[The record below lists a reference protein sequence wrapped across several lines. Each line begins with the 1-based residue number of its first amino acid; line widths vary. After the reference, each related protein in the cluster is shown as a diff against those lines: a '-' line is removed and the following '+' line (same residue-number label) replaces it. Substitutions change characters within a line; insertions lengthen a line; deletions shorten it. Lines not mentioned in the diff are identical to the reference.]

1 VDAPLTRDERT
12 DGTRRVLV
20 GGLVDEGDWD
30 RLLRALEDVDRTS
43 RAVFWSCR
51 VVGLPVDV
59 NQADDVD
66 AVVLK
71 ALGPARL
78 RVPGWAFAA
87 WKDRQRRADLREAH
101 RRVRVFGK
109 PGRAGKRAR
118 VKELLSLGHTP
129 VEAARLA
136 GCSVRTAQR
145 AAA

>member
-1 VDAPLTRDERT
+1 MDAPLTRDERT

-30 RLLRALEDVDRTS
+30 RLLRALEAVSRTE

-51 VVGLPVDV
+51 VVGLPVDEA
-59 NQADDVD
+59 QAFAADS
-66 AVVLK
+66 AVLR
-71 ALGPARL
+71 AMGPARL
-78 RVPGWAFAA
+78 RVPGWAFAS
-87 WKDRQRRADLREAH
+87 WKDRHRRLELREAH
-101 RRVRVFGK
+101 RKARVFGK

-118 VKELLSLGHTP
+118 VRELLAMGHTAA
-129 VEAARLA
+129 EAARLA